1 MTQELTFEDLFAELE
16 DTIRR
21 LEAGNCSLA
30 ESVALYEKSAAL
42 ADQCNRLLDA
52 AELKVQQL
60 TQRSDGSLGTQPFE
74 GWQSS

>member
-1 MTQELTFEDLFAELE
+1 MNQEATFEQLYAELE
-16 DTIRR
+16 ETIRR

-30 ESVALYEKSAAL
+30 DSVALYEKSAQL

-60 TQRSDGSLGTQPFE
+60 AQRPDGSLGTQPFE
-74 GWQSS
+74 GWQAS